1 MPYCIVVLL
10 LINILCFYRGND
22 ILGVATAGKDPIAA
36 HAANH
41 LYNGT
46 MPKADEIR

>member
-1 MPYCIVVLL
+1 MSSDLVISFLSCLL
-10 LINILCFYRGND
+10 RGND
-22 ILGVATAGKDPIAA
+22 ILAVATVGRDPIAA
-36 HAANH
+36 HAANF